1 MNSTITA
8 RLLVLVTVQVFVGLA
23 SLLQGQAHSAVLD
36 NDLFRLYYRFP
47 TFCQQLALILGI
59 VLSVCTFILLLSSV
73 SNPFSQIVVY
83 YEVLMIVSKI
93 VALRLDGVA
102 NIPHLKKKVCWGV
115 VYFLF
120 FIHHVIE
127 YFEPPLQSELK
138 NMKSENSLY
147 LLGVVDSV
155 MLLVLSVVS
164 SLYRPYKD
172 QVFRPPAEYTCDL
185 IEYVSFAYNNELIE
199 LGRKL
204 KSLKLDHVPSL
215 SDGDSS
221 KVLSGQ
227 FNTILQSLPDS
238 SKQDIEGNN
247 ERTGRGAYQ
256 DHSKPLASMIF
267 FLIWKEWLQQA
278 FFVLIASASTFI
290 SPLALETMLLY
301 VKYQGKEQYIK
312 ESVLK
317 VSVSASV
324 GLLFLAP
331 FFKSIGDG
339 GSYVRGR

>member
-1 MNSTITA
+1 MNSIITA
-8 RLLVLVTVQVFVGLA
+8 RLLVIVTLQVFIGLA
-23 SLLQGQAHSAVLD
+23 SLLQGQVDSDVRD
-36 NDLFRLYYRFP
+36 NGVFRLYYRFP
-47 TFCQQLALILGI
+47 TFCQQLTLILGI
-59 VLSVCTFILLLSSV
+59 VLSVCTFILLFSSV
-73 SNPFSQIVVY
+73 SNPFNQIVVY
-83 YEVLMIVSKI
+83 YEVLIIVSKI

-102 NIPHLKKKVCWGV
+102 NIPHVKKKLCWSV

-120 FIHHVIE
+120 FIHHMIE
-127 YFEPPLQSELK
+127 YFEPPLESALR
-138 NMKSENSLY
+138 MKSESRLY

-155 MLLVLSVVS
+155 MLLVFSVVS

-185 IEYVSFAYNNELIE
+185 IEYVSFAYNNELIK

-204 KSLKLDHVPSL
+204 KSLKLDLVPSL

-221 KVLSGQ
+221 KVLSDQ

-238 SKQDIEGNN
+238 SKQENVWNDEVNDDGAFQAQPK
-247 ERTGRGAYQ
+247 RLTRG
-256 DHSKPLASMIF
+256 LF

-278 FFVLIASASTFI
+278 FFVLIASVSTFI
-290 SPLALETMLLY
+290 SPLALETILLY
-301 VKYQGKEQYIK
+301 VKYQGREQYIK
-312 ESVLK
+312 ESVLQ
-317 VSVSASV
+317 VSVSTSV

-339 GSYVRGR
+339 GNYVRGR

>member
-1 MNSTITA
+1 
-8 RLLVLVTVQVFVGLA
+8 
-23 SLLQGQAHSAVLD
+23 
-36 NDLFRLYYRFP
+36 
-47 TFCQQLALILGI
+47 
-59 VLSVCTFILLLSSV
+59 
-73 SNPFSQIVVY
+73 
-83 YEVLMIVSKI
+83 
-93 VALRLDGVA
+93 
-102 NIPHLKKKVCWGV
+102 
-115 VYFLF
+115 
-120 FIHHVIE
+120 
-127 YFEPPLQSELK
+127 
-138 NMKSENSLY
+138 
-147 LLGVVDSV
+147 

-238 SKQDIEGNN
+238 SKEVGYSSLSGPIADDSSISGDENTPSGNN
-247 ERTGRGAYQ
+247 VAGMNL
-256 DHSKPLASMIF
+256 LARSLF
-267 FLIWKEWLQQA
+267 LLIWKEWLQQS
-278 FFVLIASASTFI
+278 FFQLIGSLSMFL

-301 VKYQGKEQYIK
+301 VKYQGNEQYIK
-312 ESVLK
+312 ESFLHIPITTAV
-317 VSVSASV
+317 A
-324 GLLFLAP
+324 LLFLAP

-339 GSYVRGR
+339 GNYVRGR